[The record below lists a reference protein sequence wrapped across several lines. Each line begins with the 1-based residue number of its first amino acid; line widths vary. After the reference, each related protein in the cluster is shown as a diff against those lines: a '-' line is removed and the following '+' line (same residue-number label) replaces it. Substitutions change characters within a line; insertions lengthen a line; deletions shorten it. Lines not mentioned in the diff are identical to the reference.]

1 MVKLKREVS
10 ASLFRCTHRNSIAR
24 SVPDISRMF
33 PDYPGSFLIVITFS
47 VKSPPFPPQNSPFRL
62 LRCAR
67 RFAGTGRGLG
77 FGFLSADYGVGIGV
91 AVFGGQVVP
100 AIGLA

>member
-47 VKSPPFPPQNSPFRL
+47 VSTILAWQEGRAMPQIFYAAAGPQVRPTPFFLPCKKPEPFRNPGSG
-62 LRCAR
+62 C
-67 RFAGTGRGLG
+67 FC
-77 FGFLSADYGVGIGV
+77 
-91 AVFGGQVVP
+91 
-100 AIGLA
+100 

>member
-47 VKSPPFPPQNSPFRL
+47 VKSSLPPTKSKFPPYSFA
-62 LRCAR
+62 AR
-67 RFAGTGRGLG
+67 RARAAWSRRRWLELPRNWSSRSRSSST
-77 FGFLSADYGVGIGV
+77 
-91 AVFGGQVVP
+91 
-100 AIGLA
+100 

>member
-47 VKSPPFPPQNSPFRL
+47 VSRGPRAGLRPPLGPPHP
-62 LRCAR
+62 
-67 RFAGTGRGLG
+67 
-77 FGFLSADYGVGIGV
+77 
-91 AVFGGQVVP
+91 P
-100 AIGLA
+100 

>member
-47 VKSPPFPPQNSPFRL
+47 VSCCTQ
-62 LRCAR
+62 A
-67 RFAGTGRGLG
+67 AAWGE
-77 FGFLSADYGVGIGV
+77 
-91 AVFGGQVVP
+91 
-100 AIGLA
+100 